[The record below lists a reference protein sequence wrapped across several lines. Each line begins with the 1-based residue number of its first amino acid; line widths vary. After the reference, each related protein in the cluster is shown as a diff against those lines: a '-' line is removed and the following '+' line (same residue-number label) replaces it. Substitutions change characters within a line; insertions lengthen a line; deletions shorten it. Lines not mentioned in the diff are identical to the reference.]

1 MGGQGF
7 LEGYVAT
14 QSVWSRFRR
23 WRRTRPFWGG
33 LFLLL
38 SALALFLSANLT
50 LADMQVH
57 FGQEGYLSYVLP
69 VVLVLCG
76 LLAWFSPG
84 QRLFYGILGLLTALY
99 SFLGL
104 NLGGFG
110 LGMLLGIVGGALTIA
125 WGPVRKPP
133 APAAPVQADTAAD
146 EPDEPDEPDAPADD
160 EQSPETERIDVA
172 GSDLPPRSPY
182 TSDPAT
188 EIMPGFGDEPEQPQ
202 QSPNG
207 GTHRKLLVITLVPL
221 AVAAAVLAG
230 GGRSPARAADCP
242 DGMPSR
248 SAAGNS
254 AAQKQTT
261 ATGSSAAKKQTTATK
276 KPAIA
281 KPRSSSPKAK
291 PGAKTTPEDDKADP
305 EPSASPSA
313 DDRNPVIGGLQ
324 DLIGGIGKALGIGGD
339 ETPSP
344 SPPASPTA
352 SPSPAPSTSPTPSA
366 TPTAHPAAPGGTG
379 GPGTSASPTPAPS
392 SSDIPC
398 LGARVL
404 GKEAGSAGIPQVA
417 LKPGLLEGDSLQMY
431 GSTYDGVSDMT
442 TADGSYR
449 ALKFSMDKSVTKPF
463 TLTIPEPGGGTTVIK
478 TAALTTDGHVQFFTP
493 RFEGKLFGLIP
504 VVFTPDS
511 PPPLTLPYL
520 WFTDVKIDLA
530 FVSCDPVLTINEE
543 QPANG

>member
-1 MGGQGF
+1 
-7 LEGYVAT
+7 VAT

-84 QRLFYGILGLLTALY
+84 QRLFYGVLGLLTALY

-125 WGPVRKPP
+125 WGPARKPP
-133 APAAPVQADTAAD
+133 APPAPAAADTAAGTAVDTAAD
-146 EPDEPDEPDAPADD
+146 EPDEPDEPDGPADD
-160 EQSPETERIDVA
+160 EQSPESERIDVA

-182 TSDPAT
+182 YSDPAT
-188 EIMPGFGDEPEQPQ
+188 EIMPGFDDEPEQPR

-248 SAAGNS
+248 SA
-254 AAQKQTT
+254 
-261 ATGSSAAKKQTTATK
+261 TGISAAKKQTTATK
-276 KPAIA
+276 KPATA

-305 EPSASPSA
+305 EPSASPST
-313 DDRNPVIGGLQ
+313 DDRNPIVGGLR
-324 DLIGGIGKALGIGGD
+324 DLIGSIGKAVGIGAD

-344 SPPASPTA
+344 SPPASPSA
-352 SPSPAPSTSPTPSA
+352 SPSPAPATSPPPSA
-366 TPTAHPAAPGGTG
+366 PSSPTPTAHPAAPGGTG
-379 GPGTSASPTPAPS
+379 PPGTSAAPTPVPS

-404 GKEAGSAGIPQVA
+404 GKEAGSDGIPQVA

-493 RFEGKLFGLIP
+493 HFEGKLFGLIP

-530 FVSCDPVLTINEE
+530 FVSCDTLTGHPVLTINEE

>member
-1 MGGQGF
+1 
-7 LEGYVAT
+7 VAT
-14 QSVWSRFRR
+14 QSIWSRFRR

-76 LLAWFSPG
+76 LLSWFSPG
-84 QRLFYGILGLLTALY
+84 QRLFYGILGVLTALY

-125 WGPVRKPP
+125 WGPRK
-133 APAAPVQADTAAD
+133 PAAPATPAAA
-146 EPDEPDEPDAPADD
+146 DAPAEGDAD
-160 EQSPETERIDVA
+160 GAADPSAPESQETIDVA

-182 TSDPAT
+182 YSDPAT
-188 EIMPGFGDEPEQPQ
+188 EIMPGFEDHPEHTAEDPEQHPR

-207 GTHRKLLVITLVPL
+207 GIHRKMLVITMVPL
-221 AVAAAVLAG
+221 VVAAAVLAG
-230 GGRSPARAADCP
+230 ARTPARAADCP
-242 DGMPSR
+242 EGLPSR
-248 SAAGNS
+248 SA
-254 AAQKQTT
+254 T
-261 ATGSSAAKKQTTATK
+261 ANSAAKKQTTATK
-276 KPAIA
+276 KPVTA
-281 KPRSSSPKAK
+281 KPRSSATKAK

-305 EPSASPSA
+305 EPSPSPTEEHE
-313 DDRNPVIGGLQ
+313 NPIIGGLR
-324 DLIGGIGKALGIGGD
+324 DLVGGIGKALGIGDDPSPSPSASPSASGTP
-339 ETPSP
+339 TPSP
-344 SPPASPTA
+344 SPTPHPTT
-352 SPSPAPSTSPTPSA
+352 PSTPGAPAAPGASSSPTPS
-366 TPTAHPAAPGGTG
+366 
-379 GPGTSASPTPAPS
+379 PS
-392 SSDIPC
+392 LSDIPC

-404 GKEAGSAGIPQVA
+404 GKSADSDGIPQVS

-442 TADGSYR
+442 TADGTYR

-463 TLTIPEPGGGTTVIK
+463 TLTIPEAGGGTTVIK
-478 TAALTTDGHVQFFTP
+478 TAALTTDGNVEFFTP
-493 RFEGKLFGLIP
+493 RFAGKLFGLIP

-530 FVSCDPVLTINEE
+530 FVSCDTLTGHPSLDITEE
-543 QPANG
+543 QPAKG